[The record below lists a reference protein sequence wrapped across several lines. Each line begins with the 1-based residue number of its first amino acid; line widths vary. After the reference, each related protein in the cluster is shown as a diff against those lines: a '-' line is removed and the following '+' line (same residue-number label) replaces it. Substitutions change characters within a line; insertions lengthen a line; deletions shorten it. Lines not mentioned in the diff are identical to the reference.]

1 MTLEKRRISESEIV
15 SEGEIIEFS
24 LILTVPLAEEPAPLR
39 MVDDLPTLD
48 VLLEPVSAAVAGVGD
63 GFSGSALQ
71 VGDPGEIQDV
81 RFGDGRP
88 DRVLFD
94 FGSVIVSDVS
104 EETGANRIEVEIFA
118 RAVSAVTPALAH
130 WWRLDDDAGTATD
143 GGAAAETKDG
153 ELVNMTGDAWIAEGR
168 RGGALRFDAGGDS
181 APDFV
186 RLAEDGQLPLR
197 PDRPY
202 TISLWFRTTGPGA
215 LLAKAGGTPEERQVY
230 LLVNSGPDSLQ
241 AFVGGVFFPVVD
253 VNVRDG

>member
-118 RAVSAVTPALAH
+118 RAV
-130 WWRLDDDAGTATD
+130 
-143 GGAAAETKDG
+143 
-153 ELVNMTGDAWIAEGR
+153 
-168 RGGALRFDAGGDS
+168 
-181 APDFV
+181 
-186 RLAEDGQLPLR
+186 
-197 PDRPY
+197 
-202 TISLWFRTTGPGA
+202 
-215 LLAKAGGTPEERQVY
+215 
-230 LLVNSGPDSLQ
+230 
-241 AFVGGVFFPVVD
+241 
-253 VNVRDG
+253 